1 MPVPEKL
8 RAAVE
13 ALAGVPHLL
22 VALDFDGTLAPF
34 VPRPEDARPLP
45 GSAAALRALAAG
57 ADDGPAAATGG
68 GEGSSSTPGPGSAA
82 PERRTTTALL
92 SGRHLSSLRATA
104 SPPAGT
110 WLVGSHGAER
120 YSPAAGEEPLTL
132 TEAQAA
138 ELDRTTDALR
148 RVAERFPG
156 ARLEHKPSGVVL
168 HVRQCSDED
177 GAAALEAG
185 RTALADRDVKA
196 TEGKAVLEAA
206 VVRVDKGIG
215 LAWLRDGTGA
225 DATVFVG
232 DDVTDEHGFA
242 VLAEGDLG
250 VKVGDGA
257 TAAGYRL
264 ETLDDVTEFLELLR
278 AVRHL

>member
-1 MPVPEKL
+1 MPIPAEL
-8 RAAVE
+8 ETAVA
-13 ALAGVPHLL
+13 ALADVPHLL

-45 GSAAALRALAAG
+45 GSAAALAALARGSDGASADDVADDAAG
-57 ADDGPAAATGG
+57 AAT
-68 GEGSSSTPGPGSAA
+68 GSAA
-82 PERRTTTALL
+82 RPRRTTTALL

-104 SPPAGT
+104 TPPEAT

-132 TEAQAA
+132 TEEQAA
-138 ELDRTTDALR
+138 ELDRTTGALR
-148 RVAERFPG
+148 SVAERFPG

-168 HVRQCSDED
+168 HVRQCSEED

-185 RTALADRDVKA
+185 RTALVGLDVKV

-206 VVRVDKGIG
+206 VVRVDKGLG
-215 LAWLRDGTGA
+215 LAWLREGTGA

-242 VLAEGDLG
+242 VLAAGDVG
-250 VKVGDGA
+250 VKVGEGA

-264 ETLDDVTEFLELLR
+264 ESLDDVTEFLELLR
-278 AVRHL
+278 SMRDL